1 MKIYK
6 SISEFITWRDSCL
19 EQNIGFVPTMGA
31 LHQGHLSLV
40 EQSKRHCK
48 KTVVSIFVNELQFAP
63 EEDFKEYPRP
73 LEADLKHLK
82 TLKVDV
88 VFLPTTQEMYADDF
102 SVIVNELKISQR
114 LEGGV
119 RPGFFSGVTTVVSK
133 LFNLVRPSHSY
144 FGMKDIQQLR
154 VIKKLVEDLNFN
166 IQIIGCKTIREDSGL
181 AMSSR
186 NQYLSNQEKQEAA
199 ILYEALQ
206 VGEGLFQENKDYKT
220 IKQSMYTY
228 VGENS
233 KIKIDYLSIA
243 QLESFEELINLTN
256 HDKTNVVISGAIFF
270 NNVRLIDNIIIQ

>member
-1 MKIYK
+1 MKICK

-40 EQSKRHCK
+40 EQSKRCCK

-73 LEADLKHLK
+73 LEVDLKYLK

-88 VFLPTTQEMYADDF
+88 VFLPTTQEMYTDDF
-102 SVIVNELKISQR
+102 SVVVNELQISQK
-114 LEGGV
+114 LEGRV
-119 RPGFFSGVTTVVSK
+119 RPGFFSGVTTIVSK

-144 FGMKDIQQLR
+144 FGMKDIQQLM
-154 VIKKLVEDLNFN
+154 VIKKLVEDLNYN
-166 IQIIGCKTIREDSGL
+166 IQIVGCKTIRESSGL

-186 NQYLSNQEKQEAA
+186 NQYLSNQEKQEATV
-199 ILYEALQ
+199 LYKALQ
-206 VGEGLFQENKDYKT
+206 VGEGLFKKNRDYKT

-228 VGENS
+228 IGENS

-256 HDKTNVVISGAIFF
+256 YDKSNIVISGAIFF
-270 NNVRLIDNIIIQ
+270 NNVRLIDNIVIQ